1 MEAGHGFSVVDWA
14 IILAYMAGMLVI
26 GAVVSRRQNGT
37 EEFFLG
43 GRTMPAWAVSLS
55 VIASSLS
62 AATFIGVPQ
71 MSFSGD
77 LRYLSTYIGACL
89 GGFVVAVFFVPPLYR
104 AGTITIYGYLERR
117 YGVAAKIAASAL
129 FLFGRLLASGARLFM
144 AGIGFALMWYGG
156 TTPGELV
163 PVIIVLGVVGTF
175 YTVCGGIRAVI
186 WTDTVQITVTVI
198 AATAAVFFLLRSI
211 PLPVP
216 DIVAALRTAEGGDKL
231 LLVDTSLKLSAPYTI
246 WAGVFAMT
254 VVTVSTH
261 GVDHDMLQRVMAAR
275 SPLRGGMALAGSM
288 LLTVPVVALFLG
300 IGLLLHIYYAR
311 PDLMGAAAPADA
323 LTDTKNVFP
332 QYVLWHMPS
341 GLRGL
346 TMAGLFASAMST
358 FDSAIN
364 AMASCLVADIY
375 LPWRAWRLRRDGRA
389 ETPGATHV
397 AASRAAVALM
407 GAGLTV
413 FAVLAV
419 HMQHSGNTR
428 LIDFA
433 LGVMAF
439 ALAPLLGVFCAAL
452 FTRRGNGA
460 SMLLSTA
467 AGVAMVLLL
476 QPWMFP
482 AARWEWSVGWPW
494 HWVIVSPVCFLIC
507 IAGKPA
513 PARGAEGPE
522 DAAC

>member
-1 MEAGHGFSVVDWA
+1 
-14 IILAYMAGMLVI
+14 
-26 GAVVSRRQNGT
+26 
-37 EEFFLG
+37 
-43 GRTMPAWAVSLS
+43 
-55 VIASSLS
+55 
-62 AATFIGVPQ
+62 
-71 MSFSGD
+71 
-77 LRYLSTYIGACL
+77 
-89 GGFVVAVFFVPPLYR
+89 
-104 AGTITIYGYLERR
+104 
-117 YGVAAKIAASAL
+117 
-129 FLFGRLLASGARLFM
+129 
-144 AGIGFALMWYGG
+144 
-156 TTPGELV
+156 
-163 PVIIVLGVVGTF
+163 
-175 YTVCGGIRAVI
+175 
-186 WTDTVQITVTVI
+186 
-198 AATAAVFFLLRSI
+198 
-211 PLPVP
+211 
-216 DIVAALRTAEGGDKL
+216 
-231 LLVDTSLKLSAPYTI
+231 
-246 WAGVFAMT
+246 
-254 VVTVSTH
+254 
-261 GVDHDMLQRVMAAR
+261 
-275 SPLRGGMALAGSM
+275 
-288 LLTVPVVALFLG
+288 VVALFLG

-323 LTDTKNVFP
+323 LEDTKNVFP

-364 AMASCLVADIY
+364 AMASCLIADIY
-375 LPWRAWRLRRDGRA
+375 LPWLAWRGRRDGA
-389 ETPGATHV
+389 TDGAKETHL

-482 AARWEWSVGWPW
+482 ATRWEWSVGWPW

>member
-1 MEAGHGFSVVDWA
+1 
-14 IILAYMAGMLVI
+14 
-26 GAVVSRRQNGT
+26 
-37 EEFFLG
+37 
-43 GRTMPAWAVSLS
+43 
-55 VIASSLS
+55 
-62 AATFIGVPQ
+62 
-71 MSFSGD
+71 
-77 LRYLSTYIGACL
+77 
-89 GGFVVAVFFVPPLYR
+89 
-104 AGTITIYGYLERR
+104 
-117 YGVAAKIAASAL
+117 
-129 FLFGRLLASGARLFM
+129 
-144 AGIGFALMWYGG
+144 
-156 TTPGELV
+156 
-163 PVIIVLGVVGTF
+163 
-175 YTVCGGIRAVI
+175 
-186 WTDTVQITVTVI
+186 
-198 AATAAVFFLLRSI
+198 
-211 PLPVP
+211 
-216 DIVAALRTAEGGDKL
+216 
-231 LLVDTSLKLSAPYTI
+231 
-246 WAGVFAMT
+246 
-254 VVTVSTH
+254 
-261 GVDHDMLQRVMAAR
+261 
-275 SPLRGGMALAGSM
+275 
-288 LLTVPVVALFLG
+288 
-300 IGLLLHIYYAR
+300 
-311 PDLMGAAAPADA
+311 
-323 LTDTKNVFP
+323 
-332 QYVLWHMPS
+332 
-341 GLRGL
+341 
-346 TMAGLFASAMST
+346 MAGLFASAMST

-375 LPWRAWRLRRDGRA
+375 LPWRAWRLRRVGRA